1 MGTSTRSR
9 TRTRSRL
16 LDRNASAGQQLNTAG
31 EFCNETF
38 VRMQQLHKIN
48 SDIRTELRAPWLARE
63 CWAWAGIMV
72 GCGICGH
79 QQSRSR
85 KAIVT
90 VGQAN
95 DRHDGIIKPSQRST
109 SFPSCRCATM
119 VCVGYTDSIAWVHSA
134 EAKVRKETA
143 ERDVLQQKL
152 WGEDANVRSITLFS
166 IY

>member
-1 MGTSTRSR
+1 MDSES
-9 TRTRSRL
+9 L

-48 SDIRTELRAPWLARE
+48 SDIRTELRAPWLASE
-63 CWAWAGIMV
+63 CWAWAGVMV

-95 DRHDGIIKPSQRST
+95 DKHDGIIKPSQRST
-109 SFPSCRCATM
+109 SFPYSRCATI
-119 VCVGYTDSIAWVHSA
+119 VCVGYTAKLRCYLRDSKWQ
-134 EAKVRKETA
+134 
-143 ERDVLQQKL
+143 LQEKQRGK
-152 WGEDANVRSITLFS
+152 
-166 IY
+166 Y